1 MQRRKLAEMPVWER
15 ALKEAV
21 KGYPGWSV
29 RGMKGRVLVEKR
41 APGGGPK
48 QSVLLPEE
56 ITWSE
61 QTWTK
66 VIVWLN
72 DLWVK
77 TKGGQV
83 HLRPALNELI
93 VSSDEIGDEH
103 ASDWKDI
110 KEAYRIRLM
119 ESGRK
124 IQQQTWEGNY
134 AVYIDAAIL
143 AIKDHQLTDGPA
155 VLRQAAKQWADVYYS
170 RAVCV
175 STLKGFFEFAFR
187 DPRFKVPETWL
198 IDEFHAKPVRGE
210 KPEKEE
216 ACALSDLE
224 ILVLLDAVKERLGQE
239 WRSVFEVLTSFGIRA
254 FELEMI
260 EVRTNED
267 NEPQMWSNYRKAGGA
282 IRTKPRWL
290 EEIPLTDKEGNMVWF
305 DIPKRWTS
313 MPWPKTRKG
322 ERRVVTAHYAGQYIS
337 KVDFWHQLK
346 AKYAKQ
352 DMKVCPSYSFRNA
365 FNTRARALGLPDE
378 AVTRTMGNSPTT
390 NKRSYRQTTDALTR
404 SAFKERLGR

>member
-1 MQRRKLAEMPVWER
+1 MPVWER
-15 ALKEAV
+15 ALKAAV

-29 RGMKGRVLVEKR
+29 RGIKGRVLVER
-41 APGGGPK
+41 RPSGSGPK

-61 QTWTK
+61 QKWTD

-72 DLWVK
+72 NLWGAS
-77 TKGGQV
+77 KGGQI
-83 HLRPALNELI
+83 HLRPALNSLI
-93 VSSDEIGDEH
+93 VKSNEIGDDY
-103 ASDWKDI
+103 ASDWNDI
-110 KEAYRIRLM
+110 KEAYRVRLM

-134 AVYIDAAIL
+134 AVYIDAGIL
-143 AIKDHQLTDGPA
+143 AIKDHHLTDGPA
-155 VLRQAAKQWADVYYS
+155 VLRQAAKKWANYYFS

-175 STLKGFFEFAFR
+175 STLKGFFDFAFR

-198 IDEFHAKPVRGE
+198 IDEFHAKPIRGE
-210 KPEKEE
+210 KPEKAET
-216 ACALSDLE
+216 CALTALE
-224 ILVLLDAVKERLGQE
+224 ILELLDAIQARCGVE
-239 WRSVFEVLTSFGIRA
+239 WRSVFEVLTALGLRA
-254 FELEMI
+254 FELKMI
-260 EVRTNED
+260 EIRTNED
-267 NEPQMWSNYRKAGGA
+267 NEPQVWSRYRKAGGGT
-282 IRTKPRWL
+282 RTKPRWC
-290 EEIPLTDKEGNMVWF
+290 EEIPLTDEQGNTVWF
-305 DIPKRWTS
+305 DIAENWKS

-322 ERRVVTAHYAGQYIS
+322 ERRVVTAHYAGQYLS

-378 AVTRTMGNSPTT
+378 AVTRAMGNSPTT

-404 SAFKERLGR
+404 KAFKERLGR